1 MDKRTVMMRL
11 LQEFEDEAISIEKS
25 RMVKV
30 KNASQ
35 KKDADITY
43 EFFRLNMET
52 EQRLGEIRKRFVERI
67 DNLYK
72 KGEE

>member
-11 LQEFEDEAISIEKS
+11 LQEFEEAAINIEKN

-43 EFFRLNMET
+43 EIFRLNMET

>member
-1 MDKRTVMMRL
+1 MDKRTVVMRL
-11 LQEFEDEAISIEKS
+11 LQKFEDEAISIEKM
-25 RMVKV
+25 RMEKV

-35 KKDADITY
+35 KKDDDITY
-43 EFFRLNMET
+43 EIFRLNMET
-52 EQRLGEIRKRFVERI
+52 EQRLGEIRKGFVERI

>member
-35 KKDADITY
+35 KKDTDITY
-43 EFFRLNMET
+43 EIFRLNMET
-52 EQRLGEIRKRFVERI
+52 EQRLGEIRKKFVERV